1 MSTEQ
6 RMNGRSGSYRRV
18 RGFMPLLACAG
29 VVIVS
34 TCAPADR
41 VDPATRTD
49 EVDSTGP
56 SIVGSYQLVSRELP
70 DGSMLMPPNIFG
82 WMTFTTDHRLVHF
95 YIDGPNGRYSTSL
108 LAAYSLSDTEYD
120 ETSLYRVV
128 NDEVKGAGPSYQL
141 SPLKRTSAVTLGSGT
156 VEFHDTG
163 ENAPLLVFSAD
174 GMTATAPDAFVDRWT
189 KVN

>member
-6 RMNGRSGSYRRV
+6 RMNGRSGSCRRM

-29 VVIVS
+29 VVIAAA
-34 TCAPADR
+34 CAPGDRADA
-41 VDPATRTD
+41 ATRTD
-49 EVDSTGP
+49 EAASTGP

-70 DGSMLMPPNIFG
+70 DGSMLKPPNIFG
-82 WMTFTTDHRLVHF
+82 WMTFTTDHRLVYF

-108 LAAYSLSDTEYD
+108 LATYSLSDTAYD

-128 NDEVKGAGPSYQL
+128 NDEAQGAGPSYQL
-141 SPLKRTSAVTLGSGT
+141 SPSNRTSAVTLGSGT

-163 ENAPLLVFSAD
+163 ENAPLLVFAAD
-174 GMTATAPDAFVDRWT
+174 GMTATAPDAFVDHWT